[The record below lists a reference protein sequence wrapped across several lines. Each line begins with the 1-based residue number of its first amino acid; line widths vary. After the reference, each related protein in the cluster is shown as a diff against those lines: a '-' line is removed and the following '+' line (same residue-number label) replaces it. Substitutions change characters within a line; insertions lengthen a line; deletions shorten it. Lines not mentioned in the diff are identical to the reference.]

1 MNFRNISSWCI
12 RNPVPPIVFFV
23 ALLLAGL
30 ISFARMQVNNAP
42 DIDFPAAI
50 VSVSQPGAAPNEME
64 TQVAQRVESAIRG
77 VNGVE
82 EISST
87 ISEGNSTTFVQ
98 FVLGTSTDRAVNDTR
113 NAIAQIR
120 SNLPEGI
127 LEPQV
132 TRVDAEDEPIMVMGA
147 QTTDM
152 TLEQLSWYIDNN
164 VAKRLLGVEGIA
176 AVSRGGGV
184 DRTIRVILDPTALQ
198 TQGITAA
205 QVNQQLRQIN
215 INAAGGRAEVAGSE
229 QSVRVLGNARDAYEL
244 SQMQITLPGGRW
256 VKLAD
261 LGEVK
266 DSSSEQRSIAK
277 MNGRQVVTF
286 YVQRAKGSSEVTAYD
301 AGMAELRKLEK
312 ENPKVRFSEIF
323 NTVDYTKSQ
332 YTSAM
337 EGLIEGAVLAVLVV
351 LLFLRDIR
359 ATAISALAIPLSA
372 IPAFWLM
379 SMLGIT
385 LNFMSTMA
393 MGLVAGVLVDDAIVE
408 IENIVRH
415 MRMGKSAWQASL
427 DAADE
432 IGLAVLA
439 TTMAI
444 VAVFFP
450 VALMPGIAGQYFKA
464 FGFTVVVS
472 VLMSLFVAR
481 MITPLIAAYFLRS
494 HGVQAHADWKW
505 MDFYLKVLNWSL
517 DTSKAD
523 ALLARLPKPGRRIGF
538 YALGAV
544 LLLLVAVA
552 FFAGTGAAMAGLG
565 KLSWNGAI
573 TLVLAIVAGTG
584 VAYGAA
590 KLIGL
595 VIRLVGSSGFAEWHG
610 IVAARWNARLHDHRM
625 TMVGAGIVTL
635 LLSIVLF
642 GTLSQS
648 FFPPENQD
656 YSRVNITL
664 PPGSTLK
671 QTEAVVDRVAAIV
684 SKDHNVDRVF
694 ERANVAS
701 GRVNIVLKKD
711 RDVTSTEFE
720 RMLSPK
726 LAGVP
731 DARVSFQSQNGGG
744 PDADQRDIMLYLGG
758 DDPVQLT
765 AVANQIAKEMATVPG
780 LRAPRVGSQLAQPEI
795 TIKPRFD
802 LAADLGVTTAA
813 LSQTIRIATLGD
825 IEQNSAK
832 FSLSDRQVPIK
843 VSLSENSRKDLSTLE
858 NLPVPTSSGGSVPL
872 KSIADIGFGSGPTTI
887 QRSNQLRRLAVGAD
901 LAPGV
906 VEGDVWA
913 KVKALPSYKNLPQGV
928 QQMNLGNQKW
938 QAELLFNFAIA
949 LISGVLLVFA
959 VLVLLYRRFLA
970 PFVNM
975 GSLLLAPL
983 GAAVAL
989 HIAGQP
995 VSLFVLIGILML
1007 FGIVAKNSILLV
1019 DFAVEMMNHGMAKDA
1034 AIWEAGHKRAQPIV
1048 MTTVAMVAGMLPT
1061 AISISGDNS
1070 WRAPMGITVIGGLI
1084 FSTLLTLL
1092 LVPSYFSIAI
1102 SIESRIGKLF
1112 HRFVGQEAHREGR
1125 PEDYKGATPLPAE

>member
-12 RNPVPPIVFFV
+12 RNPVGPIVFFV
-23 ALLLAGL
+23 GLMLAGF
-30 ISFARMQVNNAP
+30 IAFARMQVNNAP
-42 DIDFPAAI
+42 DIDFPAAL
-50 VSVSQPGAAPNEME
+50 VSVVQPGAAPNEME
-64 TQVAQRVESAIRG
+64 TQVTQRVESAIRG
-77 VNGVE
+77 ITGVE
-82 EISST
+82 EIGST
-87 ISEGNSTTFVQ
+87 VTEGNSTTFVQ
-98 FVLGTSTDRAVNDTR
+98 FQLGTPTDRAVNDVR
-113 NAIAQIR
+113 NAVSQIR

-127 LEPQV
+127 LEPEV
-132 TRVDAEDEPIMVMGA
+132 IRIDAEDEPISYIGA

-152 TLEQLSWYIDNN
+152 TLEQLSWYIDNT
-164 VAKRLLGVEGIA
+164 VAKRLLGLEGIA
-176 AVSRGGGV
+176 AVSRVGGV
-184 DRTIRVILDPTALQ
+184 DRTIRVILDPVALQ
-198 TQGITAA
+198 AQGITAA
-205 QVNQQLRQIN
+205 QVNQQLRQSN
-215 INAAGGRAEVAGSE
+215 MNGAGGRAEIAGSE
-229 QSVRVLGNARDAYEL
+229 QSVRVIGNAPDAYQL
-244 SQMQITLPGGRW
+244 SQTQISLPGGRL

-266 DSSSEQRSIAK
+266 DSNSEQRSIAK

-286 YVQRAKGSSEVTAYD
+286 MIQRSKGSSEVTAYD
-301 AGMAELRKLEK
+301 VAWKELHKLEK
-312 ENPKVRFSEIF
+312 ENPKVHFSEVF
-323 NTVDYTKSQ
+323 NTVEYTKAQ
-332 YTSAM
+332 YHSAM
-337 EGLIEGAVLAVLVV
+337 EGLIEGAVLAVFVV
-351 LLFLRDIR
+351 FLFLRDIR
-359 ATAISALAIPLSA
+359 ATAISALAIPMSA
-372 IPAFWLM
+372 IPAFWFM
-379 SMLGIT
+379 SLLDIT

-415 MRMGKSAWQASL
+415 MRMGKSAYQASL

-444 VAVFFP
+444 VAVFLP

-472 VLMSLFVAR
+472 VLMSLLVAR
-481 MITPLIAAYFLRS
+481 MITPLVAAYFLRS
-494 HGVQAHADWKW
+494 RGVQPHAAWKW
-505 MDFYLKVLNWSL
+505 MDVYLKVLNWSL

-523 ALLARLPKPGRRIGF
+523 ALLARLPKPARKLGY

-544 LLLLVAVA
+544 LLLVVLGA
-552 FFAGTGAAMAGLG
+552 FLAGTGAAMGLLG
-565 KLSWNGAI
+565 KLGWPGAI
-573 TLVLAIVAGTG
+573 TFVIAVLIGTG
-584 VAYGAA
+584 VAYGAG

-595 VIRLVGSSGFAEWHG
+595 IVRMIASGGFAEWHRV
-610 IVAARWNARLHDHRM
+610 VAERWNARLHDHRM
-625 TMVGAGIVTL
+625 TMVGAGIATL
-635 LLSIVLF
+635 LLSVILF

-648 FFPPENQD
+648 FFPPQNDD
-656 YSRVNITL
+656 YARINIVL

-671 QTEAVVDRVAAIV
+671 QTEAVTDRVAAMVQDDPNIE
-684 SKDHNVDRVF
+684 RVF
-694 ERANVAS
+694 ERVNVGT

-711 RDVTSTEFE
+711 REITSTEFE
-720 RMLSPK
+720 RSWSPK
-726 LAGVP
+726 LAAVP
-731 DARVSFQSQNGGG
+731 DARASFQTQNGGG
-744 PDADQRDIMLYLGG
+744 PDADARDIMLYLGG

-765 AVANQIAKEMATVPG
+765 AVAQRIAKEMETVPG

-802 LAADLGVTTAA
+802 LAADLGVTTSA

-843 VSLSENSRKDLSTLE
+843 VSLSESARRDLATLE
-858 NLPVPTSSGGSVPL
+858 NLPVPTSGGGSVPL
-872 KSIADIGFGSGPTTI
+872 KAVADIGFGSGPTTI
-887 QRSNQLRRLAVGAD
+887 QRSNQLRRLAIGAD

-913 KVKALPSYKNLPQGV
+913 KVNQLPALKNLPQGV
-928 QQMNLGNQKW
+928 QKMNLGNQKW
-938 QAELLFNFAIA
+938 QSELLFNFAIA
-949 LISGVLLVFA
+949 LIAGVLLVFA

-1061 AISISGDNS
+1061 AVSVTGDNS

-1084 FSTLLTLL
+1084 FSTILTLL

-1102 SIESRIGKLF
+1102 SIEKRVGRLF
-1112 HRFVGQEAHREGR
+1112 HRFIGEDAHRG
-1125 PEDYKGATPLPAE
+1125 GVAVPAE

>member
-12 RNPVPPIVFFV
+12 RNPVFPIVLFTG
-23 ALLLAGL
+23 LMLAGL
-30 ISFARMQVNNAP
+30 IAFARMQVNNNP

-64 TQVAQRVESAIRG
+64 TQVTQRVESAIRG
-77 VNGVE
+77 VSGVE
-82 EISST
+82 QIDST
-87 ISEGNSTTFVQ
+87 VVEGNSQTVVQ
-98 FVLGTSTDRAVNDTR
+98 FELGTPSDRAVNDVR
-113 NAIAQIR
+113 NVISQIR
-120 SNLPEGI
+120 SNLPDGI

-132 TRVDAEDEPIMVMGA
+132 TRIDANDEPFSYNA
-147 QTTDM
+147 ARTTDM
-152 TLEQLSWYIDNN
+152 TLEQLSWYIDNT
-164 VAKRLLGVEGIA
+164 VAKRLLGLPGIA
-176 AVSRGGGV
+176 AVSRVGGV
-184 DRTIRVILDPTALQ
+184 DRNIRVILDPAELQ
-198 TQGITAA
+198 AQGITAA
-205 QVNQQLRQIN
+205 QVNQQLRQSN
-215 INAAGGRAEVAGSE
+215 MNGAGGRAEIAGSE
-229 QSVRVLGNARDAYEL
+229 QSVRVLGNAQDAYQL
-244 SQMQITLPGGRW
+244 SQTQIALPGGRF

-266 DSSSEQRSIAK
+266 DSNSEQRSIAK

-286 YVQRAKGSSEVTAYD
+286 MIQRSKGASEVTAYD
-301 AGMAELRKLEK
+301 SAWKEIHKIEK
-312 ENPKVRFSEIF
+312 ENGGKVKFSEVF

-332 YTSAM
+332 YKSAM
-337 EGLIEGAVLAVLVV
+337 EGLVEGAILAVLVV

-359 ATAISALAIPLSA
+359 ATAISAVAIPLSA
-372 IPAFWLM
+372 IPGFWLM
-379 SMLGIT
+379 SLLNIN

-415 MRMGKSAWQASL
+415 MRMGKSAYQAAL

-464 FGFTVVVS
+464 FGFTVVLC
-472 VLMSLFVAR
+472 VLMSLLVAR

-494 HGVQAHADWKW
+494 HGAQPHAAWKW
-505 MDFYLKVLNWSL
+505 MDLYLKLLNWSL
-517 DTSKAD
+517 DTSKAN
-523 ALLARLPKPGRRIGF
+523 ALLARLPRIPGKIG
-538 YALGAV
+538 YYGLLALVV
-544 LLLLVAVA
+544 LLFAGI
-552 FFAGTGAAMAGLG
+552 FFAGTGAAMAVLG
-565 KLSWNGAI
+565 KSGWPGAI
-573 TLVLAIVAGTG
+573 NLVLAL
-584 VAYGAA
+584 
-590 KLIGL
+590 LIGAL
-595 VIRLVGSSGFAEWHG
+595 ITYALSSLISMGLRRLGHFGEWYG
-610 IVAARWNARLHDHRM
+610 NVADRFSARMHDHRM
-625 TMVGAGIVTL
+625 AMVGAGVATL
-635 LLSIVLF
+635 LASIVLF
-642 GTLSQS
+642 GTLSVS
-648 FFPPENQD
+648 FFPPQNDD
-656 YSRVNITL
+656 YARVNITL

-671 QTEAVVDRVAAIV
+671 QTEAATDRVAAIV
-684 SKDHNVDRVF
+684 VKDPNVERVF
-694 ERANVAS
+694 ERVNIAT
-701 GRVNIVLKKD
+701 GRVNVVLKKD
-711 RDVTSTEFE
+711 RKITSTEFQQ
-720 RMLSPK
+720 K
-726 LAGVP
+726 LTPTLAAFP
-731 DARVSFQSQNGGG
+731 DARVSFMSQQGGG
-744 PDADQRDIMLYLGG
+744 PDPDSRDIMLYLGG

-765 AVANQIAKEMATVPG
+765 NVANRIAKEMETVPG

-795 TIKPRFD
+795 TITPRFD

-832 FSLSDRQVPIK
+832 FSLSDRQVPIQ
-843 VSLSENSRKDLSTLE
+843 VSLSENARRDISTLE
-858 NLPVPTSSGGSVPL
+858 NLPVPTTGGGSVPL
-872 KSIADIGFGSGPTTI
+872 KSVAKIGFGSGPTTI
-887 QRSNQLRRLAVGAD
+887 NRSSQLRRVTIGAD

-913 KVKALPSYKNLPQGV
+913 KVYELPSFKNLPQGV
-928 QQMNLGNQKW
+928 QKMNLGNQKW
-938 QAELLFNFAIA
+938 QSELLFNFAVA
-949 LISGVLLVFA
+949 LIAGVLLVFA

-989 HIAGQP
+989 HIANQP

-1019 DFAVEMMNHGMAKDA
+1019 DFAVEMMNHGMKKND

-1061 AISISGDNS
+1061 AMSISGDNS

-1084 FSTLLTLL
+1084 FSTILTLL
-1092 LVPSYFSIAI
+1092 LVPAYFSIAI
-1102 SIESRIGKLF
+1102 SIETRIGKLF
-1112 HRFVGQEAHREGR
+1112 HRWVGSDAHAAGH
-1125 PEDYKGATPLPAE
+1125 PVPAE

>member
-12 RNPVPPIVFFV
+12 RNPVGPIVFFV
-23 ALLLAGL
+23 GLMLAGL
-30 ISFARMQVNNAP
+30 IAFARMQVNQNP
-42 DIDFPAAI
+42 DIDFPAAS
-50 VSVSQPGAAPNEME
+50 VSVSQPGAAPNELE
-64 TQVAQRVESAIRG
+64 TQVTQRVESAIRG

-82 EISST
+82 EINST
-87 ISEGNSTTFVQ
+87 VSEGNSFTFVTFQ
-98 FVLGTSTDRAVNDTR
+98 LGTPSDRAVNDVR

-120 SNLPEGI
+120 GTLPDGI

-132 TRVDAEDEPIMVMGA
+132 TRIDANDEPITYVGA
-147 QTTDM
+147 QATDM

-164 VAKRLLGVEGIA
+164 VSKRLLGQEGIA
-176 AVSRGGGV
+176 AVGRVGGV
-184 DRTIRVILDPTALQ
+184 SRNIRVILDPAALQ
-198 TQGITAA
+198 AQGITAA
-205 QVNQQLRQIN
+205 QVNQQLRQSN
-215 INAAGGRAEVAGSE
+215 MNGAGGRAEIAGSE
-229 QSVRVLGNARDAYEL
+229 QSVRVLGNAQDAYAL
-244 SQMQITLPGGRW
+244 SQTQIALPGGRF
-256 VKLAD
+256 VRLAD
-261 LGEVK
+261 LGEVR
-266 DSSSEQRSIAK
+266 DSNSEQRSIAK
-277 MNGRQVVTF
+277 MNGHQVVTF
-286 YVQRAKGSSEVTAYD
+286 SVQRSKGSSEVTAYD
-301 AGMAELRKLEK
+301 NAWQELKKLQK
-312 ENPKVRFSEIF
+312 ENPKVQFNEVF

-332 YTSAM
+332 YRSAM

-351 LLFLRDIR
+351 LIFLRDIR

-372 IPAFWLM
+372 IPAFWFM
-379 SMLGIT
+379 SMMGIT
-385 LNFMSTMA
+385 MNFMSTMA

-415 MRMGKSAWQASL
+415 MRMGKSAYQASL

-464 FGFTVVVS
+464 FGFTVVLS

-494 HGVQAHADWKW
+494 HGVQPHAAWRW
-505 MDFYLKVLNWSL
+505 MDIYLKVLNWSL
-517 DTSKAD
+517 DTSKAH
-523 ALLARLPKPGRRIGF
+523 ALLARLPRPARHFGY
-538 YALGAV
+538 YAFGA
-544 LLLLVAVA
+544 LLLILVLIVFMAGVVA
-552 FFAGTGAAMAGLG
+552 ANMGLG
-565 KLSWNGAI
+565 KIGVPGAFGI
-573 TLVLAIVAGTG
+573 PLAVLAGGAL
-584 VAYGAA
+584 AYGAG
-590 KLIGL
+590 KLIAYL
-595 VIRLVGSSGFAEWHG
+595 VQLIGRGGFAEWHG
-610 IVAARWNARLHDHRM
+610 IMAARFNARMHDHRLA
-625 TMVGAGIVTL
+625 MVAAGLATL
-635 LLSIVLF
+635 LLSITLF
-642 GTLSQS
+642 GTLSMS
-648 FFPPENQD
+648 FFPPQNDD
-656 YSRVNITL
+656 YSRVNVTL

-671 QTEAVVDRVAAIV
+671 QTEAATDRVAALV
-684 SKDHNVDRVF
+684 SKDKNVERVF
-694 ERANVAS
+694 ERVNIAT

-720 RMLSPK
+720 RAMSPALS
-726 LAGVP
+726 AFP
-731 DARVSFQSQNGGG
+731 DARVSFMSQNGGG

-758 DDPVQLT
+758 DDPAQLT
-765 AVANQIAKEMATVPG
+765 AVANQIAKEMETVPG

-832 FSLSDRQVPIK
+832 FSLSDRQVPIQ
-843 VSLSENSRKDLSTLE
+843 VSLSEDSRRNIQTLE
-858 NLPVPTSSGGSVPL
+858 NLPVPTSAGGSVPL
-872 KSIADIGFGSGPTTI
+872 RAVAQIGFGSGPTTI
-887 QRSNQLRRLAVGAD
+887 QRSNQLRRVAIGAD

-913 KVKALPSYKNLPQGV
+913 KVYELPSFKNLPQGV
-928 QQMNLGNQKW
+928 QKMNLGNQKW
-938 QAELLFNFAIA
+938 QSELLFNFAVA
-949 LISGVLLVFA
+949 LIAGILLVFA

-975 GSLLLAPL
+975 GSLILAPL
-983 GAAVAL
+983 GAAIAL
-989 HIAGQP
+989 HVANQP
-995 VSLFVLIGILML
+995 ISLFVLIGILML

-1019 DFAVEMMNHGMAKDA
+1019 DFAVEMMNHGMAKNA

-1048 MTTVAMVAGMLPT
+1048 MTTIAMVAGMLPT

-1084 FSTLLTLL
+1084 FSTVLTLL

-1102 SIESRIGKLF
+1102 SIEARVGKLF
-1112 HRFVGQEAHREGR
+1112 HKLIGSDAH
-1125 PEDYKGATPLPAE
+1125 ATGTPVPAE